1 MLAASLSAF
10 DPTPT
15 SALPTF
21 FLQLVKIRSDDV
33 TRLLAAHDWH
43 YLKCSARPP
52 PSKYPLLKQA
62 EVIAFHELKTSTKIR
77 LDPAINVL
85 EPIRQH
91 PAAFPEFLVC
101 GQHVLI
107 LETLDDHEK
116 HCQLRCVF
124 QENYRRCMQMS
135 FAVRKRERQ
144 FLAHRVE

>member
-1 MLAASLSAF
+1 MV
-10 DPTPT
+10 
-15 SALPTF
+15 AL
-21 FLQLVKIRSDDV
+21 LQLVKIRSDDV

-85 EPIRQH
+85 EPVRQH

-107 LETLDDHEK
+107 LETLK
-116 HCQLRCVF
+116 RSTIMKSIASSAASS
-124 QENYRRCMQMS
+124 RKPTAGAMQMS
-135 FAVRKRERQ
+135 FAVRKPGT
-144 FLAHRVE
+144 AVPGT